1 MPTAAD
7 LVRAIARGHLSS
19 PRKNRVAFVASL
31 DDRIWEL
38 VDGGPQ
44 GLLERRLSHV
54 ALNPQPLP
62 PREAGGLLLSVLA
75 RGIIVVGGRDGAAI
89 DAFLEDIED
98 WCGTGWPRRWP
109 RPGPGPTPDPRE
121 NVDTSAL
128 LGGALAAAELAASYP
143 AGELQEL
150 FERAA
155 EQLTEAALR

>member
-19 PRKNRVAFVASL
+19 PGSSRVTFLGTL

-44 GLLERRLSHV
+44 GLRDRRFSHV
-54 ALNPQPLP
+54 TLNPQPLP
-62 PREAGGLLLSVLA
+62 PREAGHLLLSVMA
-75 RGIIVVGGRDGAAI
+75 RSIIVVGGRDGAAI

-109 RPGPGPTPDPRE
+109 RPGPGPAPDPRE
-121 NVDTSAL
+121 NADLSAL

-143 AGELQEL
+143 GGELQEL
-150 FERAA
+150 FEGAA
-155 EQLTEAALR
+155 EQLTDAALH